1 MAKRNRVCYSCKT
14 KYDYCP
20 SCASDY
26 LKPKW
31 MFCFCCEKCKDV
43 FEILSNYNT
52 SGSDVTKDDVKDV
65 LKKHNI
71 TKFDKFDEDIQ
82 KQLKEIT
89 SVSKKIVKKTD
100 DSNDKN

>member
-1 MAKRNRVCYSCKT
+1 MKIISAKNYNFT
-14 KYDYCP
+14 
-20 SCASDY
+20 
-26 LKPKW
+26 
-31 MFCFCCEKCKDV
+31 F